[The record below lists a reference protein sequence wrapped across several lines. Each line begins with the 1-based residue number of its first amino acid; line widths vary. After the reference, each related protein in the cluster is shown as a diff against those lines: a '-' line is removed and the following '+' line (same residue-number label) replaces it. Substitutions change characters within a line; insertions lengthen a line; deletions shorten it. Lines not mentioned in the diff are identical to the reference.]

1 MALSLLGYTPAKGTE
16 PEFLEAMDKIVDTAK
31 RYGKKVGLFVTDGEA
46 AREARERFDFV
57 ALGTD
62 VRALQSFY
70 TQALKQARS

>member
-16 PEFLEAMDKIVDTAK
+16 PEFLEAMDKIVETAK
-31 RYGKKVGLFVTDGEA
+31 RHGKKVGLFVTDGEA
-46 AREARERFDFV
+46 ARKARERFDFV